1 MRKESYIY
9 KRILKHPTNL
19 LCVLHNCRHCHHND
33 AIHTPTVVQA
43 YYGTNLGRF
52 VHTCTKC
59 GTTGVLIKWQ
69 LKSRWL
75 TLNNYVHKAND
86 PVDVRKTFDSYV
98 ETVKTLLGIDDS
110 NQTIGTSDNPQFDYI
125 VDEYEKTPT
134 KQIVYGGRASGKT
147 FRGI

>member
-9 KRILKHPTNL
+9 KRISKHPTSL
-19 LCVLHNCRHCHHND
+19 LHVVHNCRHCGHND
-33 AIHTPTVVQA
+33 AINVTAVTQSH
-43 YYGTNLGRF
+43 YGAKLGKYIHR
-52 VHTCTKC
+52 CTMC
-59 GTTGVLIKWQ
+59 GTSGVLVKWQ

-75 TLNNYVHKAND
+75 TFNKYLHRAND

-110 NQTIGTSDNPQFDYI
+110 NQTIGTNDNSQFDYI
-125 VDEYEKTPT
+125 VDEYQETPT
-134 KQIVYGGRASGKT
+134 KQIVSGGRASSKT